1 MSHCAQC
8 SRTDRSSRLC
18 TIHKRLPTHPDALF
32 TTPPQSS
39 PKNPQTPHRNVSRSC
54 ASPRSSPPT
63 IPSGCTRLSLARRML
78 SVAACP
84 AARWA
89 AWNRPRTRLFERR
102 DGGSGQKA
110 RAGRQPDSRP
120 ANPGNGETPKASR
133 EGFLTAKVTGGG
145 DVKAFPRCT
154 GGKPGGAE
162 AHEGRGSVEAQPV
175 STDTALATGSKAL
188 KASAGFEARGQP
200 WAADDAQR
208 HEGSGGRRA
217 RTATHLGKP
226 LKSEPWTW
234 LRGETNPQSRVE
246 EETVEDVRNVE
257 GGTARAWEL
266 VSSGLRSMTPR

>member
-1 MSHCAQC
+1 MRHCTQC
-8 SRTDRSSRLC
+8 LRTDRSSRSC
-18 TIHKRLPTHPDALF
+18 TIHKPLPSHPHALF

-54 ASPRSSPPT
+54 ASCGSSPQM
-63 IPSGCTRLSLARRML
+63 ILISYTRLSLARRML

-102 DGGSGQKA
+102 DGGSGRKA

-133 EGFLTAKVTGGG
+133 EGFFTAKVMGGG
-145 DVKAFPRCT
+145 GVKAFPRCL

-175 STDTALATGSKAL
+175 STDTALAAGSKAL
-188 KASAGFEARGQP
+188 KARAWSAGQRRPRATPGGHERAGETRYGSARGTNPCRANPGRGSGMKQ
-200 WAADDAQR
+200 AR
-208 HEGSGGRRA
+208 EGSWRRKPS
-217 RTATHLGKP
+217 RT
-226 LKSEPWTW
+226 
-234 LRGETNPQSRVE
+234 
-246 EETVEDVRNVE
+246 
-257 GGTARAWEL
+257 
-266 VSSGLRSMTPR
+266 

>member
-175 STDTALATGSKAL
+175 STDTALAAGSKAL
-188 KASAGFEARGQP
+188 KARAQSAGQRRLRATSGGHDQAGETRYGSVRGTNPCRANPGRGSGMKQAR
-200 WAADDAQR
+200 
-208 HEGSGGRRA
+208 EGSWRSKPS
-217 RTATHLGKP
+217 RT
-226 LKSEPWTW
+226 
-234 LRGETNPQSRVE
+234 
-246 EETVEDVRNVE
+246 
-257 GGTARAWEL
+257 
-266 VSSGLRSMTPR
+266 